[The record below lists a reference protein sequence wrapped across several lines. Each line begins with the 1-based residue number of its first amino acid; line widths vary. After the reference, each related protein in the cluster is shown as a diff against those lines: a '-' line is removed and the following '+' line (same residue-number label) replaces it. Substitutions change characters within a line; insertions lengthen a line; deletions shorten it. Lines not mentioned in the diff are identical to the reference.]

1 MYQQST
7 FVNQAAI
14 TGPDLQVPSFADDVT
29 AKSMWIRHL
38 WGSVLGMNPKS
49 IECRHSFLLDW
60 GGDTIAAVELV
71 SLARQNGWQLTLA
84 QVMKHH
90 TMQEMAEVMQPSGP
104 IPTPRMREPADP

>member
-7 FVNQAAI
+7 FINQATI
-14 TGPDLQVPSFADDVT
+14 TGPNPLPNFADDVT

-38 WGSVLGMNPKS
+38 WGSVLGMNPES
-49 IECRHSFLLDW
+49 IEWGHSFLLDW

-90 TMQEMAEVMQPSGP
+90 TMQEMAKVMQPSTPLPTLKKRGP
-104 IPTPRMREPADP
+104 AGP

>member
-7 FVNQAAI
+7 FVNQVAI
-14 TGPDLQVPSFADDVT
+14 TGPDLLPISADDVT

-49 IECRHSFLLDW
+49 IECRDSFLLDW
-60 GGDTIAAVELV
+60 GGDTIAAVELF
-71 SLARQNGWQLTLA
+71 SLARQSGWQLTLA

-90 TMQEMAEVMQPSGP
+90 TMQAMAEVMQPQVPYQRRG
-104 IPTPRMREPADP
+104 

>member
-7 FVNQAAI
+7 FVNQAAS
-14 TGPDLQVPSFADDVT
+14 TGPDPLPKFADDMT

-49 IECRHSFLLDW
+49 IEWRHSFLLDW

-90 TMQEMAEVMQPSGP
+90 TLQEMAKVMQPSGSLP
-104 IPTPRMREPADP
+104 VPRMKGLTGP